1 MNVEENKK
9 SNSEIIIEKMDEDC
23 NSSQIY
29 KNRLRSVVQNI
40 NKKIKNSK
48 NNKNVDNNYV
58 DKHKIKKVYK
68 TKKPIYNEE
77 QIHLIN
83 SNTDIIENKVFK
95 KEFNNNSTC
104 SKYSEDSINK
114 DEDHFSDI
122 MYQNFKKNDCN
133 DEVDIFS
140 LKEDASIISEA
151 QSNYLKYKQ
160 RKHKRKK
167 IKSKKNNYS
176 SSEEYD

>member
-29 KNRLRSVVQNI
+29 KNRLRSVVRNI
-40 NKKIKNSK
+40 NNKINNSK

-68 TKKPIYNEE
+68 TKKPINNEE

-83 SNTDIIENKVFK
+83 SNTDIIKAYYFYYIKNI
-95 KEFNNNSTC
+95 
-104 SKYSEDSINK
+104 YSLY
-114 DEDHFSDI
+114 DHI
-122 MYQNFKKNDCN
+122 T
-133 DEVDIFS
+133 
-140 LKEDASIISEA
+140 SIICLLLRSLMGIIM
-151 QSNYLKYKQ
+151 NIL
-160 RKHKRKK
+160 
-167 IKSKKNNYS
+167 
-176 SSEEYD
+176 